1 MEIASFLKR
10 VPWGKFFLLWFL
22 AVLMGSSLLWLNF
35 GFTQRTLPPLGILI
49 LLSGLGLL
57 WGTTLPK
64 WQKAHCSFCL
74 NRVSAKATR
83 FDKGQRVWV
92 LIYECEKCGH
102 ITEKARRKIKAKP
115 E

>member
-10 VPWGKFFLLWFL
+10 VPWEKFFLLWFL

-35 GFTQRTLPPLGILI
+35 GFTQKTLTPLGILI
-49 LLSGLGLL
+49 LVSGLGLI
-57 WGTTLPK
+57 WGTTRPK
-64 WQKAHCSFCL
+64 WQKAHCSYCL

-83 FDKGQRVWV
+83 FDEEHQVWV
-92 LIYECEKCGH
+92 LVYECEKCGH
-102 ITEKARRKIKAKP
+102 ITEKTRGKVIAKP